1 MLHAPIGSEM
11 YATHGIAEESEFCFV
26 LFGDSIIWL
35 ISIYVVLG
43 VRTFSLI
50 CPQLPTNQ
58 LHNFS
63 CTTNVH
69 LSSTHR
75 GQHKQNNSYSV
86 QTRQHIHLLH
96 RAAANIRTSQSAYMK
111 VKWLNKRIKNDLF
124 RYTTKSSI
132 VWISIIV
139 VFISNDFSHIDPTEH
154 YPKMT
159 ENKTAVDCIFYYCLF
174 FRLHDW
180 NELAWRVRET
190 NRGNW
195 RMWWQPHSILSG
207 RKVPYILSS
216 LSITRTAE
224 KSIPIYAS
232 LRAHEH
238 IAWALLNTELMFVSS
253 TRQNHVLR
261 GCTTERDAPS
271 SAGHRCHMEYSDC

>member
-1 MLHAPIGSEM
+1 MWCWVFAHSHWYAHNCPRINCIILVVRQTCICRRRTEANTNKTTHTQYKLVNTFTFCTAPPPIFELLNPL
-11 YATHGIAEESEFCFV
+11 IWKWN
-26 LFGDSIIWL
+26 DSI
-35 ISIYVVLG
+35 
-43 VRTFSLI
+43 RE
-50 CPQLPTNQ
+50 
-58 LHNFS
+58 
-63 CTTNVH
+63 
-69 LSSTHR
+69 
-75 GQHKQNNSYSV
+75 K
-86 QTRQHIHLLH
+86 
-96 RAAANIRTSQSAYMK
+96 
-111 VKWLNKRIKNDLF
+111 KNDLF

-238 IAWALLNTELMFVSS
+238 IAWALLNTELVFVSS